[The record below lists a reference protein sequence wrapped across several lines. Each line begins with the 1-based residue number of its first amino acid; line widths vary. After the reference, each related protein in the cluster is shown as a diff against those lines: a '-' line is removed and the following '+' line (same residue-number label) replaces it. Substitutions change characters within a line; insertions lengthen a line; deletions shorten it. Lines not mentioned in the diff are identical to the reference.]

1 MADLSTNVRYIKGIG
16 EAKAKSLGKLGIATL
31 GDLINWF
38 PRRYEDR
45 REIKPISQ
53 LIPGEPAC
61 VSAMIVLISKQ
72 LPLRKQRIYL

>member
-38 PRRYEDR
+38 PRRYEDQIGR
-45 REIKPISQ
+45 ASCRER
-53 LIPGEPAC
+53 
-61 VSAMIVLISKQ
+61 V
-72 LPLRKQRIYL
+72 